1 MGRKEDN
8 IKKAQALLH
17 LKDRIRN
24 IGTAAHI
31 DHGKCVSADSRI
43 WVNGTWIR
51 ACDLWNRFAN
61 RAPVRNAQHADVRAV
76 IDASLWTRSIE
87 LPSGDTMFAQ
97 ISHVWRLK
105 ATHPLVEIETRDG
118 RKVKVT
124 PEHRFVVG
132 TGHHLEFREAEHLRK
147 GEMLAVPRWLPSRE
161 DGNEWTE
168 LEASILKTLA
178 SDARFLF
185 ELDPETSRLL
195 SVKGKVRGPTMLASA
210 ETAHVPLQVLYNHVR
225 RVTYRLQKWKTKSA
239 APMNLPHRNSLERV
253 FRFIGLLYG
262 DGDGN
267 GFLHGADETILAD
280 ALSTLLALVPRPAI
294 TRHPPRVPRVEMRS
308 KTLLMFLHVVFGYPL
323 RSKARTMVLPELLHV
338 APLPLAAAFI
348 QGYFDAD
355 GTVERGRRAVSVTSA
370 SERFL
375 DELQLLLLRF
385 GVRAI
390 LDRRESR
397 TTLYVSGKKN
407 LNRLPR
413 FHDTEKLEL
422 MLALA
427 ARAGPSYVVDLLP
440 VDWTKLGT
448 TTWKRRT
455 YANLE
460 QKPSAASLL
469 SMVGSEITDVEPIL
483 NEEVAFVEVR
493 SVRTTKEPYVYD
505 FSVPGPRNF
514 VAEGLFVH
522 NTTLS
527 DSLIAGAGMISEE
540 LAGQQLFMDYDE
552 QEQARGITINA
563 AIASM
568 VHDFEGGQYLI
579 NLIDTPGHVDFG
591 GDVTRAMRAIDGV
604 IILVDS
610 VEGIMPQTETVI
622 RQALKERV
630 RPVLFI
636 NKVDRLVNELKI
648 SPEMMQQR
656 FTKIITEVN
665 NRIRKWLPEDL
676 GEKWVVSVEGGSVA
690 FGSAYH
696 KWAVS
701 APFTKRTGIGFKDV
715 YKHAQEG
722 TMKELAK
729 KAPLHSVVLN
739 MVIRHLPN
747 PLEAQKIRI
756 PIIWKGDL
764 ESPVGK
770 AMMTVDENGPV
781 GYMVTKII
789 VDPQAGEVAAGR
801 LFSGKIRRG
810 AELWVS
816 GMPKPQR
823 AQTVAMIVGP
833 DRIPVDEIDAGNV
846 VAVVG
851 LKDAIAGSTVSDDKN
866 MQSFEKIVHY
876 SDPVVTIAVEAK
888 STSDLPKLVEALR
901 MIAKADP
908 SIEVEINQETGEHL
922 ISGMGELHLEITIYR
937 VQNDYKIPVTTS
949 PPIVVYREGVAGKG
963 GPFEGKSPNKHNR
976 FYMEV
981 EPLEDKVLQA
991 IRAGEIAAGQRIKD
1005 SKVLAK
1011 KLEELGMDRNDSKNI
1026 VWIHDTN
1033 MLIDGTKGIQYLHE
1047 TMELIKEAYIE
1058 AMNRGPLAA
1067 EKGMGLKVRLVD
1079 AKLHEDSVH
1088 RGPAQVIPAARSSI
1102 YGAMVLAGRILLE
1115 PIQKVFINVPQDF
1128 MGSAIGEIQSRR
1140 GVIDDISQEGE
1151 ITVIHAK
1158 APVAEMFGFASAIR
1172 SATQGR
1178 ALWSTE
1184 NAGFE
1189 PVPSNLQ
1196 GEVVRSIRTRKGLPP
1211 EPYDASYY
1219 AA

>member
-1 MGRKEDN
+1 MGRKEEN

-17 LKDRIRN
+17 LKERIRN

-31 DHGKCVSADSRI
+31 DHGK
-43 WVNGTWIR
+43 
-51 ACDLWNRFAN
+51 
-61 RAPVRNAQHADVRAV
+61 
-76 IDASLWTRSIE
+76 
-87 LPSGDTMFAQ
+87 
-97 ISHVWRLK
+97 
-105 ATHPLVEIETRDG
+105 
-118 RKVKVT
+118 
-124 PEHRFVVG
+124 
-132 TGHHLEFREAEHLRK
+132 
-147 GEMLAVPRWLPSRE
+147 
-161 DGNEWTE
+161 
-168 LEASILKTLA
+168 
-178 SDARFLF
+178 
-185 ELDPETSRLL
+185 
-195 SVKGKVRGPTMLASA
+195 
-210 ETAHVPLQVLYNHVR
+210 
-225 RVTYRLQKWKTKSA
+225 
-239 APMNLPHRNSLERV
+239 
-253 FRFIGLLYG
+253 
-262 DGDGN
+262 
-267 GFLHGADETILAD
+267 
-280 ALSTLLALVPRPAI
+280 
-294 TRHPPRVPRVEMRS
+294 
-308 KTLLMFLHVVFGYPL
+308 
-323 RSKARTMVLPELLHV
+323 
-338 APLPLAAAFI
+338 
-348 QGYFDAD
+348 
-355 GTVERGRRAVSVTSA
+355 
-370 SERFL
+370 
-375 DELQLLLLRF
+375 
-385 GVRAI
+385 
-390 LDRRESR
+390 
-397 TTLYVSGKKN
+397 
-407 LNRLPR
+407 
-413 FHDTEKLEL
+413 
-422 MLALA
+422 
-427 ARAGPSYVVDLLP
+427 
-440 VDWTKLGT
+440 
-448 TTWKRRT
+448 
-455 YANLE
+455 
-460 QKPSAASLL
+460 
-469 SMVGSEITDVEPIL
+469 
-483 NEEVAFVEVR
+483 
-493 SVRTTKEPYVYD
+493 
-505 FSVPGPRNF
+505 
-514 VAEGLFVH
+514 
-522 NTTLS
+522 TTLS

-540 LAGQQLFMDYDE
+540 LAGSQLFMDYDE

-648 SPEMMQQR
+648 SPDMMQQR
-656 FTKIITEVN
+656 FQKIITEVN

-676 GEKWVVSVEGGSVA
+676 GEKWMVNVEAGSVA

-801 LFSGKIRRG
+801 LFSGKVRRG

-833 DRIPVDEIDAGNV
+833 DRIPVEEIDAGNV

-851 LKDAIAGSTVSDDKN
+851 LKDAIAGSTVSDDKD
-866 MQSFEKIVHY
+866 MQPFEKIVHY

-888 STSDLPKLVEALR
+888 STSDLPRLVEALR

-963 GPFEGKSPNKHNR
+963 GPF
-976 FYMEV
+976 
-981 EPLEDKVLQA
+981 
-991 IRAGEIAAGQRIKD
+991 AAG
-1005 SKVLAK
+1005 
-1011 KLEELGMDRNDSKNI
+1011 
-1026 VWIHDTN
+1026 
-1033 MLIDGTKGIQYLHE
+1033 
-1047 TMELIKEAYIE
+1047 
-1058 AMNRGPLAA
+1058 
-1067 EKGMGLKVRLVD
+1067 KGMGLKVRLVD

-1088 RGPAQVIPAARSSI
+1088 RGPAQVIPAARSSV

-1140 GVIDDISQEGE
+1140 GVIEDISQEGE

-1172 SATQGR
+1172 PATKGR

-1196 GEVVRSIRTRKGLPP
+1196 GEVVRAIRTRKGLPP
-1211 EPYDASYY
+1211 EPYDAAYY

>member
-1 MGRKEDN
+1 MGRKEEN

-17 LKDRIRN
+17 LKERIRN

-31 DHGKCVSADSRI
+31 DHGKCVSGDTRI
-43 WVNGTWIR
+43 WVNGGWTR
-51 ACDLWNRFAN
+51 ASDLWDRFATQE
-61 RAPVRNAQHADVRAV
+61 PVSNPHGADVRNV
-76 IDASLWTRSIE
+76 TNASMWTRSIE
-87 LPSGDTMFAQ
+87 VPSGDTQFAQ
-97 ISHVWRLK
+97 ISHIWRLK
-105 ATHPLVEIETRDG
+105 ATEALVELETRDG
-118 RKVKVT
+118 RRVKVT
-124 PEHRFVVG
+124 PEHKFVVAS
-132 TGHHLEFREAEHLRK
+132 GHHLGFRDAESLRN
-147 GEMLAVPRWLPSRE
+147 GEMLAVPRWLPSLE
-161 DGNEWTE
+161 NGNEWLE
-168 LEASILKTLA
+168 LESEILTRLA

-185 ELDPETSRLL
+185 ELDGEACALL
-195 SVKGKVRGPTMLASA
+195 GVDGKIRGPTMVQLCERAGIPLHGLY
-210 ETAHVPLQVLYNHVR
+210 AHIR

-239 APMNLPHRNSLERV
+239 SPMNLPIRSSLERT
-253 FRFIGLLYG
+253 FRFLGLLWGEG
-262 DGDGN
+262 DAT
-267 GFLHGADETILAD
+267 GFPRGADEAFLAEVF
-280 ALSTLLALVPRPAI
+280 SPPQPVVPRPAI
-294 TRHPPRVPRVEMRS
+294 ARHPPRVPRVEMRS

-323 RSKARTMVLPELLHV
+323 RAKARTMVLPEILHR

-348 QGYFDAD
+348 QGYLDAD
-355 GTVERGRRAVSVTSA
+355 GGVERGRRAVSATSVSA
-370 SERFL
+370 DFL
-375 DELQLLLLRF
+375 DGLQLLLLRF

-390 LDRRESR
+390 LMREKSSS
-397 TTLYVSGKKN
+397 TLYISGKKN
-407 LNRLPR
+407 LQRLPQ
-413 FHDTEKLEL
+413 FHDSEKLL
-422 MLALA
+422 SMRALGA
-427 ARAGPSYVVDLLP
+427 KAGPSYVVDLVP
-440 VDWTKLGT
+440 VNWAELRTS
-448 TTWKRRT
+448 TWKSRM
-455 YANLE
+455 YAHLE
-460 QKPSAASLL
+460 QKPSPASLL
-469 SMVGSEITDVEPIL
+469 SMVGPDLAEVEPVL
-483 NEEVAFVEVR
+483 NDEVAFVEVR
-493 SVRTTKEPYVYD
+493 SLRRTKEEYVYD
-505 FSVPGPRNF
+505 LSVPGPRNF

-540 LAGQQLFMDYDE
+540 LAGSQLFMDYDE

-579 NLIDTPGHVDFG
+579 NLIDTAGHVDFG

-604 IILVDS
+604 ILLVDA

-648 SPEMMQQR
+648 TPEQMQQR
-656 FTKIITEVN
+656 FQKIITEVN
-665 NRIRKWLPEDL
+665 ARIRKWLPPEL
-676 GEKWVVSVEGGSVA
+676 GEKWMVNVEVGSVA
-690 FGSAYH
+690 FGSGDH
-696 KWAVS
+696 KWAGT
-701 APFTKRTGIGFKDV
+701 APFTQRTGN
-715 YKHAQEG
+715 A
-722 TMKELAK
+722 
-729 KAPLHSVVLN
+729 
-739 MVIRHLPN
+739 
-747 PLEAQKIRI
+747 
-756 PIIWKGDL
+756 
-764 ESPVGK
+764 GK
-770 AMMTVDENGPV
+770 V
-781 GYMVTKII
+781 
-789 VDPQAGEVAAGR
+789 
-801 LFSGKIRRG
+801 RRG
-810 AELWVS
+810 QELWVI

-823 AQTVAMIVGP
+823 AQTVAMVVGP

-851 LKDAIAGSTVSDDKN
+851 LKDAVAGSTVSDDKE
-866 MQSFEKIVHY
+866 MQPFEKIVHY

-901 MIAKADP
+901 LLAKADP
-908 SIEVEINQETGEHL
+908 SIQVEINQETGEHL

-981 EPLEDKVLQA
+981 EPLEDKIVQA
-991 IRAGEIAAGQRIKD
+991 IRAGEIASGQRIKD

-1011 KLEELGMDRNDSKNI
+1011 KLEELGMDRNEAKNV

-1033 MLIDGTKGIQYLHE
+1033 MLIDATKGIQYLHE

-1067 EKGMGLKVRLVD
+1067 EKGMALKVRLVD

-1158 APVAEMFGFASAIR
+1158 APVAEMFGFASAVR

-1189 PVPSNLQ
+1189 AVPSNLQ

-1211 EPYDASYY
+1211 EPYDAAYY
-1219 AA
+1219 AS